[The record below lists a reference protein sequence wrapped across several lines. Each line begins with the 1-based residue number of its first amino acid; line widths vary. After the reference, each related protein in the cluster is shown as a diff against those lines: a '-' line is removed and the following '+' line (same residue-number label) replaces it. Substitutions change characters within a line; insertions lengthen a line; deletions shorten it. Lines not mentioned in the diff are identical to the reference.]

1 MKNIRINYE
10 DLMEFRSLG
19 IMMGC
24 LDWGNYP
31 KIALKLGNFIGKYN
45 DRKLCKT
52 ICVNQLS

>member
-45 DRKLCKT
+45 DRKLC
-52 ICVNQLS
+52 